1 MCVAE
6 VVEGSGCGDDS
17 SRAAGARIG
26 AGLLELGSAESS
38 EEVRCGEPK
47 WPGAGVREQWE
58 FAPVGE
64 AVSGYGVGRG
74 GPGSRLE
81 ESLLGFVA
89 AGW

>member
-6 VVEGSGCGDDS
+6 VVEGSSCGDVS
-17 SRAAGARIG
+17 SRAAGAGIG
-26 AGLLELGSAESS
+26 AGLLELGPAESS

-47 WPGAGVREQWE
+47 RPSAGDREQWE

-74 GPGSRLE
+74 GLGSRLE
-81 ESLLGFVA
+81 ESLLGFVVV
-89 AGW
+89 GW